1 MPSTLVHVAMGALFG
16 AALLGADFDRRTAA
30 VVAAAAAVPDL
41 DVAVEPFLTGAH
53 RSLGHTFLLPAGLA
67 AVVLW
72 DTRYRR
78 ESWLRTRFGDRGVRI
93 AWTSLFVLVG
103 AGIVPDLTVG
113 GVNAFYPLHDA
124 FYTVDGRVLY
134 STDRGFVQTLVDL
147 SPPEPKPRRTT
158 DNFAFRTV
166 LDARPAAET
175 KNPERIFPV
184 AMTGYRFGVL
194 VVSTLVVGVR
204 LRENGRRE
212 SLDDAGQ
219 VDSAA
224 SGRNASR

>member
-16 AALLGADFDRRTAA
+16 AALLGSDFDRRAA
-30 VVAAAAAVPDL
+30 AAVAAAAALPDL
-41 DVAVEPFLTGAH
+41 DVAVEPFLSGAH
-53 RSLGHTFLLPAGLA
+53 RSLGHTFLLPVALGA
-67 AVVLW
+67 FVLW

-78 ESWLRTRFGDRGVRI
+78 SSWLRTRFGGRGVRV
-93 AWTSLFVLVG
+93 AWASLFALVG

-124 FYTVDGRVLY
+124 FYTLDGRVLY

-147 SPPEPKPRRTT
+147 SPPESKPQRTT

-194 VVSTLVVGVR
+194 VLSTVVVAAR
-204 LRENGRRE
+204 LRENGRQRLE
-212 SLDDAGQ
+212 EARQ

-224 SGRNASR
+224 SGREASR